1 MKLDGSVPLSDMK
14 YVKAAKD
21 KKGKT
26 FYRFEPPQDA
36 INAGV
41 VTRRTFKD
49 GRAARYEVPRLIAK
63 VEAFRRGEIVAGSI
77 GPNSNLRQA
86 VAHYLASPQF
96 KSLARS
102 SQNTYEMRLRTAMD
116 TDFGS
121 KTFGDVKIKNLSA
134 LVCSQVYQHWVEDG
148 SVSRAN
154 ELARIVSV
162 VFNMCRSL
170 DMIDDNPMSKVK
182 KLKHE
187 PRYVTWTPQQVEQF
201 LDTAFSNYRWR
212 NIGLIAFMCYEW
224 AQRPTDIRLLKW
236 DSIDFVRRVVK
247 IKQTKRGATV
257 ELPISDDV
265 MEMIE
270 QQRKDWD
277 FQPYVVPHQRPSDGA
292 YRPMEREQVSAL
304 ANEVKAAAGL
314 PEGLWIGDLRKTGI
328 VEMIDA
334 GVDSLQIMSVTGH
347 QNVQSLNPYHK
358 HTLKAATN
366 ALNMR
371 KNR

>member
-1 MKLDGSVPLSDMK
+1 MTVGNTALADLK
-14 YVKAAKD
+14 YVKVAKNRS
-21 KKGKT
+21 GKT
-26 FYRFEPPQDA
+26 VYRFEPPQDA
-36 INAGV
+36 IRAGV
-41 VTRRTFKD
+41 VTRRTFQD
-49 GRAARYEVPRLIAK
+49 GRTARHEVPKLIAK
-63 VEAFRRGEIVAGSI
+63 VEAFRRGDIVAGDI
-77 GPNSNLRQA
+77 GPSSNLRQA
-86 VAHYLASPQF
+86 VAHYLASKQF
-96 KSLARS
+96 RSLARG
-102 SQNTYEMRLRTAMD
+102 SQSTYEMRLRVAMD

-121 KTFGDVKIKNLSA
+121 KTFGDVKIKNLNA
-134 LVCSQVYQHWVEDG
+134 LVCSQVYGNWVEDG

-162 VFNMCRSL
+162 VFNHCRSL
-170 DMIDDNPMSKVK
+170 DMLDDNPMSKVK

-187 PRYVTWTPQQVEQF
+187 PRYVTWTQEQVELF
-201 LDTAFSNYRWR
+201 LDTAFSEYKWR

-224 AQRPTDIRLLKW
+224 AQRPTDIRLLQW
-236 DSIDFVRRVVK
+236 TSLDFTRSVVK

-257 ELPISDDV
+257 ELPISDEV
-265 MEMIE
+265 MDMLE
-270 QQRKDWD
+270 QQRQAWD

-292 YRPMEREQVSAL
+292 YRPMERFQVSHL

-314 PEGLWIGDLRKTGI
+314 PESLWIGDLRKTGI

-366 ALNMR
+366 ALSMR